1 MIVKYLRPQ
10 LDVKESEHFPKALEV
25 AACNYTL
32 PLRASLGHLAKR
44 AALLVH
50 IPAWNCNV

>member
-1 MIVKYLRPQ
+1 MIVKDLRPQ
-10 LDVKESEHFPKALEV
+10 LDLKDSEHFPKALEV
-25 AACNYTL
+25 AACNYAL

-50 IPAWNCNV
+50 IPA